1 MGMKN
6 PPASYKRRWN
16 LSTRYGI
23 TPEAVD
29 AMREAQGGVCGICAE
44 AMKRECID
52 HCHDTGK
59 VRGLLCHRCN
69 VVLHGLENA
78 DYRAK
83 ATAYLERTK

>member
-23 TPEAVD
+23 TPEQVD
-29 AMREAQGGVCGICAE
+29 AMRSAQSGVCGICVLP
-44 AMKRECID
+44 MKRECID
-52 HCHDTGK
+52 HCHTTGK

-69 VVLHGLENA
+69 ITLHALENA
-78 DYRAK
+78 DYHAK
-83 ATAYLERTK
+83 ALAYLERTA